1 MIFISRT
8 KQEFPLGN
16 SEGDQPAQTEDCDKE
31 VEDLSPYNEGT
42 GEGSSASQ
50 ASNSVHL
57 CEWDISSDY
66 SLEILDIKP
75 AFKYQKVQHAG
86 SDSSDSESKES
97 MEKNSHI
104 SKNPFKE

>member
-1 MIFISRT
+1 MFGLIDSFSFIWD
-8 KQEFPLGN
+8 LN
-16 SEGDQPAQTEDCDKE
+16 DQPAQTEDCDKE

-50 ASNSVHL
+50 ASYSVHL
-57 CEWDISSDY
+57 CEWDISRDY

-86 SDSSDSESKES
+86 SDSSDSEGKES
-97 MEKNSHI
+97 IEKNSHI
-104 SKNPFKE
+104 SKKSIQRVS